1 MSSTLA
7 NLPWL
12 GDSRGRNTLPSVAR
26 KLTRPWT
33 FIPSDPQD
41 DALHTIFHQVRQH
54 LEERTDEDLVR
65 RLQWDTTAVQAIH
78 TAIGLAGQSLPDAEY
93 ELAMPSVEDT
103 VARYVLYV
111 TSTINVPD
119 LLAARARFID
129 IWISHDDNS
138 SAVVHVAFRPRD

>member
-1 MSSTLA
+1 MRSTLA
-7 NLPWL
+7 NLPWS
-12 GDSRGRNTLPSVAR
+12 GDSRGRSTLPSITR
-26 KLTRPWT
+26 KLIGPWT
-33 FIPSDPQD
+33 FIPSDPRD
-41 DALHTIFHQVRQH
+41 DALDTIFHHARRR
-54 LEERTDEDLVR
+54 LEARTDEDLVR

-111 TSTINVPD
+111 TSTIPVAD

-129 IWISHDDNS
+129 DWISHDDNS
-138 SAVVHVAFRPRD
+138 LAVVHVAFRPRD